1 MLADMIIRTT
11 WKHYNVAEQQ
21 NEKLN
26 EANRQITNVIKRA
39 RKKGAL
45 SEYCQIHN
53 RNTKY

>member
-1 MLADMIIRTT
+1 MLADMIIRTS
-11 WKHYNVAEQQ
+11 WKHYNVTEQQ

-26 EANRQITNVIKRA
+26 EAKRQIINVIKRA
-39 RKKGAL
+39 QIKRAL